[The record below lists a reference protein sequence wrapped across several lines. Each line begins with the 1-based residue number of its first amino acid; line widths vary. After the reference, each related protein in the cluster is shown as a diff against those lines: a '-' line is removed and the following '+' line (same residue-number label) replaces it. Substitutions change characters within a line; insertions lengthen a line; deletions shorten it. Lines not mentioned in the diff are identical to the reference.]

1 MKTMEKKR
9 EEIVAEY
16 LAGEESYRE
25 LETRYGISTSTLQ
38 RWVQAGVRQTREGG
52 ETITGGVERTEEGV
66 SDASQPWSELKR
78 LRSEL
83 RRAELHNKLLNAMID
98 IAEDQM
104 GVKIRKKPGARQ

>member
-1 MKTMEKKR
+1 MKTREKKR

-16 LAGEESYRE
+16 LAGEVSYRE
-25 LETRYGISTSTLQ
+25 LETRYGISTSTLH
-38 RWVQAGVRQTREGG
+38 RWVQAGVRTTRERGG
-52 ETITGGVERTEEGV
+52 KATAGVERTDEGFSEG
-66 SDASQPWSELKR
+66 SDTVTEIKR

-98 IAEDQM
+98 IAEEQM